1 MKVTI
6 ATGALLLAS
15 GFAFAQQPG
24 ISQAGFY
31 VGGSIGAATA
41 DVKDATNELN
51 SAFASVGAVNSST
64 TSDDS
69 DFSYKLFAGYKFNKN
84 FALEGGYADLG
95 KYTASGNALLRGS
108 TINADG
114 DVKAYAIFIDA
125 VGILPA
131 SEEFA
136 VFGKVGGAYTHTKA
150 NASASFAGFSASDNA
165 TSSKFVP
172 KLGIGAQYYVTKAVA
187 LRAEYEYYF
196 NVGDKN
202 ETGESDVQVFT
213 VGLTYGF

>member
-1 MKVTI
+1 MKKTI
-6 ATGALLLAS
+6 IASALLLAS
-15 GFAFAQQPG
+15 GFALAQQPG
-24 ISQAGFY
+24 FY
-31 VGGSIGAATA
+31 IGGSIGGATA
-41 DVKDATNELN
+41 DVGDADREL
-51 SAFASVGAVNSST
+51 SAAFTSVGATNINT
-64 TSDDS
+64 TSDDT

-84 FALEGGYADLG
+84 FAVEGGYADLG
-95 KYTASGNALLRGS
+95 KYTASGSSLLRGR
-108 TINADG
+108 TLTADA
-114 DVKAYAIFIDA
+114 DSEAYAVFVDV

-131 SEEFA
+131 SEEFS
-136 VFGKVGGAYTHTKA
+136 VFGKVGGAYAHTKT
-150 NASASFAGFSASDNA
+150 NSSASFVGLSASDNA

-172 KLGIGAQYYVTKAVA
+172 KLGLGAQYYVTKAVA